1 MARISFH
8 QIKHRL
14 LYIPIAVLFM
24 LSFVDCAKKG
34 RPTGGPKDS
43 IPPVILKSVPENYT
57 TRFSEKEIRITFDE
71 YIKLKDIQKN
81 LIISPPLKYTPV
93 ITPLSTSKTLKIKIL
108 DTLKEN
114 TTYSINFGQSIVDN
128 NEGNAFDYYKYV
140 FSTGTYIDSLKLS
153 GKVRDIKLLKSDD
166 LATIMLYEVNDTFKD
181 SLIFSEKP
189 TYITTTRDSTKTF
202 ELSNIKE
209 GTYLLMALQEKNSDY
224 TFQPSTDKIAFES
237 NFVTLPTDS
246 TFDLTLFKE
255 NVAFA
260 LAKPKQESKNRIA
273 FGYTGKIDSL
283 QIALLSEVPDTF
295 EKRIF
300 KDVEKDTLYYWYKP
314 ALEVDSLLF
323 ETKAWLSSTIDE
335 KSADTVSVRMR
346 DLFADSLVIG
356 ARKVGF
362 IKPKDTFQ
370 LVANIPLES
379 LNAEKIRIMDK
390 DTLAV
395 DFTSSLNKK
404 NNTVS
409 ISFPTSEEQFYRV
422 TLLPEAFS
430 TFLGKTNDTLTYNL
444 KTKLESDYGQISLTL
459 QNVSSYP
466 LIAEL
471 VDANFKPIASTY
483 LKEPGL
489 VEFSNIDPAFYYIR
503 VIEDLNKNGVWDAGS
518 FLDRRQ
524 PETITYYPSKIE
536 VRPNWSLKETFILK

>member
-1 MARISFH
+1 MARITFY

-14 LYIPIAVLFM
+14 LYIPIALLFM
-24 LSFVDCAKKG
+24 LSFADCAKKG
-34 RPTGGPKDS
+34 RPTGGAKDT

-57 TRFSEKEIRITFDE
+57 TRFSAKEIRITFDE
-71 YIKLKDIQKN
+71 YIKLNDIQKN

-128 NEGNAFDYYKYV
+128 NENNPYEYFKYV

-153 GKVRDIKLLKSDD
+153 GKVRDIKLLKSAEP
-166 LATIMLYEVNDTFKD
+166 ATIMLYEVNDAFKD

-189 TYITTTRDSTKTF
+189 TYITTTRDSTRTF
-202 ELSNIKE
+202 ELSNVKE
-209 GTYLLMALQEKNSDY
+209 GIYLLMALQEKNSDY

-237 NFVTLPTDS
+237 SFVTLPTDS
-246 TFDLTLFKE
+246 TFNLSLFKE
-255 NVAFA
+255 NAAYV

-283 QIALLSEVPDTF
+283 QLTLRSEVPNDF
-295 EKRIF
+295 KSRIY
-300 KDVEKDTLYYWYKP
+300 KDLEKDTIYYWFKP
-314 ALEVDSLLF
+314 ALEVDSLVF
-323 ETKAWLSSTIDE
+323 KTEAWLPPTLSGTPI
-335 KSADTVSVRMR
+335 DTVTVRMR
-346 DLFADSLVIG
+346 ELYSDSLVIG

-362 IKPKDTFQ
+362 VKPTDTFQ

-379 LNAEKIRIMDK
+379 LNSEKIKITDK
-390 DTLAV
+390 DSLAV
-395 DFTSSLNKK
+395 EFKASLNKK

-409 ISFPTSEEQFYRV
+409 ISFPTSEEQRYQIDV
-422 TLLPEAFS
+422 LPEAIQS
-430 TFLGKTNDTLTYNL
+430 FLGKTNDTLLYNL
-444 KTKLESDYGQISLTL
+444 KTKLASDYGQISLTL

-466 LIAEL
+466 LIVEL
-471 VDANFKPIASTY
+471 VDSKFKPIEITY
-483 LKEPGL
+483 LKEPGP
-489 VEFSNIDPAFYYIR
+489 VEFFNIDPAFYYIR
-503 VIEDLNKNGVWDAGS
+503 VIEDTNENGIWDTGS

-524 PETITYYPSKIE
+524 PEKIIYYPSKIE